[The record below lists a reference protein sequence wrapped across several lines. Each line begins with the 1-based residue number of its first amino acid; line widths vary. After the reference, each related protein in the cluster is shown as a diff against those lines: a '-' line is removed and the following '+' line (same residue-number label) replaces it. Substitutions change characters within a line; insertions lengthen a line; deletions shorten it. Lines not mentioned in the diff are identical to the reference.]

1 MLIISSSK
9 KKSIDNIV
17 TTTCIKKIPDL
28 GLIEVTFGISTHLQQ
43 DKKRRRRESN
53 KKNTKRWFIMLG
65 NSVKVV
71 NWFLSLSDCHMGT
84 NEWAANLLNWF
95 RGASGCWL
103 MKCGRTKRRLWAAPT
118 HNPSLLFLI
127 GLITPLSLRAPSL
140 GFLRA
145 RRKRATEGITQKTAF
160 PFFFFPQILPPSPLS
175 AVSNLAPLPPVF
187 P

>member
-28 GLIEVTFGISTHLQQ
+28 GLIEVTFGIGTHLQQ

-71 NWFLSLSDCHMGT
+71 N
-84 NEWAANLLNWF
+84 
-95 RGASGCWL
+95 
-103 MKCGRTKRRLWAAPT
+103 
-118 HNPSLLFLI
+118 
-127 GLITPLSLRAPSL
+127 
-140 GFLRA
+140 
-145 RRKRATEGITQKTAF
+145 
-160 PFFFFPQILPPSPLS
+160 
-175 AVSNLAPLPPVF
+175 
-187 P
+187 